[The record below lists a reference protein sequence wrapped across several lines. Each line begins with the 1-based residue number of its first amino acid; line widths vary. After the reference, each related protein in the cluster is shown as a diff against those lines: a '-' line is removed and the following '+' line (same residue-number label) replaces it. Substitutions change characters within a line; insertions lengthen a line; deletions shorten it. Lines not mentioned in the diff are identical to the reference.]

1 VKGRATLYLDEDVS
15 VVVAEILRNQDVKV
29 LTVHEAG
36 RKGKSDPE
44 QLEFAV
50 TYGYTFVTHNRQDY
64 EDLAREY
71 FEEELKH
78 SGIVVARR
86 RPAIEIARRLKPI
99 VDKYTGAELE
109 NQIIYI

>member
-1 VKGRATLYLDEDVS
+1 MKSRVTLYLDEDVS

-29 LTVHEAG
+29 LTVHEAE

-44 QLEFAV
+44 QLEFAIQ
-50 TYGYTFVTHNRQDY
+50 YGYTFVTHNRQDY

-71 FEEELKH
+71 FEKGLTH
-78 SGIVVARR
+78 TGIIVARR
-86 RPAIEIARRLKPI
+86 RPAIELARRLKSI
-99 VDKYTGAELE
+99 IDAYTGAELE